1 MARIL
6 LVDDAEYANDL
17 MKLILQAGGHE
28 IVGTAHDGYEGIEEY
43 RQSNPDLVILDVIMP
58 RMGGAECL
66 KGIMDID
73 PGAKVLIIS
82 ADGQEEHVKRL
93 IEAGA
98 LGYIRKPYKKDT
110 VLDEI
115 RTILNSAGKAS

>member
-1 MARIL
+1 
-6 LVDDAEYANDL
+6 
-17 MKLILQAGGHE
+17 
-28 IVGTAHDGYEGIEEY
+28 
-43 RQSNPDLVILDVIMP
+43 
-58 RMGGAECL
+58 
-66 KGIMDID
+66 MDID